1 MASLPIAVQ
10 AQTHAA
16 PIVDSTAVAP
26 SLLAGGLLI
35 LAGLLI
41 WRLVHQRT
49 ELRQLET
56 IRRQHTALL
65 ASTRQLVCLLDPDG
79 RVLSASATAMQ
90 LGNPA
95 PPQVLGNYFWDTPW
109 WNENTAAQTRLREAI
124 RQALAGQTC
133 QLEMQRQ
140 GPNGLRQTIDAT
152 LTPVRAPDGQ
162 VTQILCE
169 GIDITRQREAEAR
182 LRVALDTAP
191 AALGILDR
199 EGVFTMATGTGL
211 DALGLVADQ
220 LTGKNAFEIFKT
232 TPDFGDRLRHALSGE
247 KSRSILALGT
257 RWVELLLTPLPSP
270 DGTTDGA
277 ILFATD
283 ITELQHERALRHEL
297 AAAIEEA
304 DEAIVIT
311 DPEGRIRH
319 ANPSFERNSGYPLDE
334 VAGTPLPLLRRAP
347 DSAPLIPE
355 LWPSIQGGRSWRG
368 RFPNR
373 RKDGTPFTEEIAVVP
388 LLDNHHRTQCLIV
401 VARDISRALAM
412 EEALGRTQRP
422 EVTEKLATGVAHDFN
437 NLIQVVLANTTFAR
451 DPQASP
457 AELAEYLDQIEQAA
471 QRGIHITR
479 QLYTYCRKQSL
490 HLADIEPST
499 VLQDALPRI
508 AARVG
513 PTATIDLVPAPHS
526 RPIRADAALI
536 EQVVGNLCLNAR
548 NAMPPGGRITVAIEN
563 ILLSPEESN
572 ALPAHRAGPYVCL
585 AVTDTGCGIPEEI
598 RPRLFDPFFTTKPAG
613 PGTGLGLAA
622 VQGIVQQH
630 GGFIRVESAPG
641 RGSTFRV
648 FLPAGEHAGTS
659 EAVSFHPPTLPPSQP
674 VAPVS
679 TQAPTSR
686 TELILIADD
695 DENVR
700 RIAQVFLKR
709 QGYQVVLAENGLEAV
724 KLAGEHMPQLAVL
737 DAIMP
742 EMGGVEAARLLRK
755 KNPGLPII
763 LASGMDGAAATGDI
777 PGTPP
782 ALLGKPYSSDQLLG
796 LARRMLRPART

>member
-1 MASLPIAVQ
+1 MSLPQPNISDLC
-10 AQTHAA
+10 
-16 PIVDSTAVAP
+16 PD
-26 SLLAGGLLI
+26 LFAGGLLLI
-35 LAGLLI
+35 VALLA
-41 WRLVHQRT
+41 WQLVRQRT
-49 ELRQLET
+49 KLRKLEAT
-56 IRRQHTALL
+56 RRQHEGLL
-65 ASTRQLVCLLDPDG
+65 AATRQLVCLLDLDG

-90 LGNPA
+90 LGNPL
-95 PPQVLGNYFWDTPW
+95 PEQVLGNSFWDTPW
-109 WNENTAAQTRLREAI
+109 WNDNTAAQTNLREGI
-124 RQALAGQTC
+124 GQALAGQTAH
-133 QLEMQRQ
+133 LEMQRH
-140 GPNGLRQTIDAT
+140 GPDGRLQIIDCTI
-152 LTPVRAPDGQ
+152 TPVRDPDGQ
-162 VTQILCE
+162 ICQILCE
-169 GIDITRQREAEAR
+169 GTDITRRREAEAH
-182 LRVALDTAP
+182 LHAALDTAP
-191 AALGILDR
+191 AAVGILNQD
-199 EGVFTMATGTGL
+199 GVFTMITGTAL
-211 DALGLVADQ
+211 DALGLPPGQIV
-220 LTGKNAFEIFKT
+220 GKSAFDIFKT
-232 TPDFGDRLRHALSGE
+232 TSDFGDRLRRALNGE

-257 RWVELLLTPLPSP
+257 RWGELQLTPLPTP
-270 DGTTDGA
+270 RGTADGA
-277 ILFATD
+277 ILFVSD
-283 ITELQHERALRHEL
+283 ITELQHERARRQEL

-304 DEAIVIT
+304 DEAIVVT

-319 ANPSFERNSGYPLDE
+319 ANPAFERNSGYTLDE
-334 VAGTPLPLLRRAP
+334 VAGTSLPLLRHAP
-347 DSAPLIPE
+347 DTAPLIPE
-355 LWPSIQGGRSWRG
+355 LWPSLQGGRSWRG
-368 RFPNR
+368 RFQNK
-373 RKDGTPFTEEIAVVP
+373 RKDGTPFTEEISVIP
-388 LLDNHHRTQCLIV
+388 LLNDHHETQCLIV
-401 VARDISRALAM
+401 VARDVTRALAM
-412 EEALGRTQRP
+412 EEALGRTQRV

-437 NLIQVVLANTTFAR
+437 NLIQIVLANTSFAR

-457 AELAEYLDQIEQAA
+457 SELAEYLDQIEQAA

-630 GGFIRVESAPG
+630 GGFIRVESEPG

-679 TQAPTSR
+679 TPAPTPR
-686 TELILIADD
+686 TELILLADD

-742 EMGGVEAARLLRK
+742 EMGGVEAARLLRQ

-763 LASGMDGAAATGDI
+763 LASGMDSAAAPGDI

>member
-1 MASLPIAVQ
+1 
-10 AQTHAA
+10 
-16 PIVDSTAVAP
+16 
-26 SLLAGGLLI
+26 
-35 LAGLLI
+35 
-41 WRLVHQRT
+41 
-49 ELRQLET
+49 
-56 IRRQHTALL
+56 
-65 ASTRQLVCLLDPDG
+65 
-79 RVLSASATAMQ
+79 MQ
-90 LGNPA
+90 LGNPL
-95 PPQVLGNYFWDTPW
+95 PEQVLGNSFWDTPW
-109 WNENTAAQTRLREAI
+109 WNDNTAAQTNLREGI
-124 RQALAGQTC
+124 GQALAGQTAH
-133 QLEMQRQ
+133 LEMQRH
-140 GPNGLRQTIDAT
+140 GPDGRLQIIDCTI
-152 LTPVRAPDGQ
+152 TPVRDPDGQ
-162 VTQILCE
+162 ICQILCE
-169 GIDITRQREAEAR
+169 GTDITRRREAEAH
-182 LRVALDTAP
+182 LHAALDTAP
-191 AALGILDR
+191 AAVGILNQD
-199 EGVFTMATGTGL
+199 GVFTMITGTAL
-211 DALGLVADQ
+211 DALGLPPGQIV
-220 LTGKNAFEIFKT
+220 GKSAFDIFKT
-232 TPDFGDRLRHALSGE
+232 TSDFGDRLRRALNGE

-257 RWVELLLTPLPSP
+257 RWGELQLTPLPTP
-270 DGTTDGA
+270 RGTADGA
-277 ILFATD
+277 ILFVSD
-283 ITELQHERALRHEL
+283 ITELQHERARRQEL

-304 DEAIVIT
+304 DEAIVVT

-319 ANPSFERNSGYPLDE
+319 ANPAFERNSGYTLDE
-334 VAGTPLPLLRRAP
+334 VAGTSLPLLRHAP
-347 DSAPLIPE
+347 DTAPLIPE
-355 LWPSIQGGRSWRG
+355 LWPSLQGGRSWRG
-368 RFPNR
+368 RFQNK
-373 RKDGTPFTEEIAVVP
+373 RKDGTPFTEEISVIP
-388 LLDNHHRTQCLIV
+388 LLNDHHETQCLIV
-401 VARDISRALAM
+401 VARDVTRALAM
-412 EEALGRTQRP
+412 EEALGRTQRV

-437 NLIQVVLANTTFAR
+437 NLIQIVLANTSFAR

-457 AELAEYLDQIEQAA
+457 SELAEYLDQIEQAA

-630 GGFIRVESAPG
+630 GGFIRVESEPG

-679 TQAPTSR
+679 TPAPTPR
-686 TELILIADD
+686 TELILLADD

-742 EMGGVEAARLLRK
+742 EMGGVEAARLLRQ

-763 LASGMDGAAATGDI
+763 LASGMDSAAAPGDI